1 MKITLLGT
9 GTSQGIPQIAC
20 DCEICLSENSKDKR
34 LRSSIMIEVDNQTLV
49 VDTGPDFRYQM
60 LREKVQK
67 VDAILF
73 THEHKDHIA
82 GLDDVRA
89 FNHKWKTDMEVFAT
103 QRVEEAL
110 KREFHYVFSGCD
122 YPGIPKININNFSN
136 SPFFINKTEIIPIE
150 VMHHKLPVF
159 GFRIN
164 NFAYITDISFISE
177 KEKEKLQN
185 IEVLILDSLRKKEHI
200 SHFNLEQSLQLI
212 EELNPKK
219 SYLTHI
225 SHLMGKHDD
234 LIKELPKNI
243 LPAFDGQQI
252 FMNE

>member
-20 DCEICLSENSKDKR
+20 DCKVCMSENPKDNR

-49 VDTGPDFRYQM
+49 VDTGPDFRTQM
-60 LREKVQK
+60 LREKVKK

-89 FNHKWKTDMEVFAT
+89 FNHKWKMDMQVFST
-103 QRVEEAL
+103 ERVKQAL
-110 KREFHYVFSGCD
+110 KREFHYVFSGND
-122 YPGIPKININNFSN
+122 LPGIPKININIISN
-136 SPFFINKTEIIPIE
+136 QPFYINKTEIIPIE
-150 VMHHKLPVF
+150 VMHHKLSVL

-164 NFAYITDISFISE
+164 NFAYVTDVSFISG
-177 KEKEKLQN
+177 KEKEKLKN
-185 IEVLILDSLRKKEHI
+185 LDVLILDSLRKKEHL
-200 SHFNLEQSLQLI
+200 SHFNLEQSLSLI
-212 EELNPKK
+212 NELNPKK

-225 SHLMGKHDD
+225 SHLMGREEDV
-234 LIKELPKNI
+234 LKELPENVQ
-243 LPAFDGQQI
+243 LAFDGQKI
-252 FMNE
+252 FM

>member
-20 DCEICLSENSKDKR
+20 NCKVCLSENPKDNR

-49 VDTGPDFRYQM
+49 VDTGPDFRTQM

-89 FNHKWKTDMEVFAT
+89 FNHKWKTDMEVFST
-103 QRVEEAL
+103 ERVEQAL

-122 YPGIPKININNFSN
+122 YPGIPKININIISDQ
-136 SPFFINKTEIIPIE
+136 PFYINKTEIIPIE
-150 VMHHKLPVF
+150 VMHHKLSVL

-164 NFAYITDISFISE
+164 NFAYITDLSFISE
-177 KEKEKLQN
+177 TEKEKLKN
-185 IEVLILDSLRKKEHI
+185 LDVLVLDSLRKKEHV
-200 SHFNLEQSLQLI
+200 SHFNLEQSLSLI
-212 EELNPKK
+212 NELNPKK

-225 SHLMGKHDD
+225 SHLMGREEDV
-234 LIKELPKNI
+234 LKELPENVQ
-243 LPAFDGQQI
+243 LAFDGQKI
-252 FMNE
+252 FM

>member
-20 DCEICLSENSKDKR
+20 DCTVCMSENPKDNR

-49 VDTGPDFRYQM
+49 VDTGPDFRTQM

-89 FNHKWKTDMEVFAT
+89 FNHKWKTDMEVFST
-103 QRVEEAL
+103 ERVEQAL

-122 YPGIPKININNFSN
+122 YPGIPKININIISDQ
-136 SPFFINKTEIIPIE
+136 PFYINKTEIIPIE
-150 VMHHKLPVF
+150 VMHHKLSVL

-164 NFAYITDISFISE
+164 NFAYITDLSFISE
-177 KEKEKLQN
+177 TEKEKLKN
-185 IEVLILDSLRKKEHI
+185 LDVLVLDSLRKKEHV
-200 SHFNLEQSLQLI
+200 SHFNLEQSLSLI
-212 EELNPKK
+212 NELNPKK

-225 SHLMGKHDD
+225 SHLMGREEDVS
-234 LIKELPKNI
+234 KELPENVQ
-243 LPAFDGQQI
+243 LAFDGQKI
-252 FMNE
+252 VMKE

>member
-20 DCEICLSENSKDKR
+20 DCKVCMSENPKDNR

-49 VDTGPDFRYQM
+49 VDTGPDFRTQM
-60 LREKVQK
+60 LREKVKK

-89 FNHKWKTDMEVFAT
+89 FNHKWKMDMQVFST
-103 QRVEEAL
+103 ERVKQAL

-122 YPGIPKININNFSN
+122 LPGIPKININIISN
-136 SPFFINKTEIIPIE
+136 QPFYINKTEITPIE
-150 VMHHKLPVF
+150 VMHHKLSVL

-164 NFAYITDISFISE
+164 NFAYITDVSFISE
-177 KEKEKLQN
+177 KEKEKLKN
-185 IEVLILDSLRKKEHI
+185 LDVLILDSLRKKEHL
-200 SHFNLEQSLQLI
+200 SHFNLEQSLSLI
-212 EELNPKK
+212 NELNPKK

-225 SHLMGKHDD
+225 SHLMGREEDV
-234 LIKELPKNI
+234 LKELPENVQ
-243 LPAFDGQQI
+243 LAFDGQKI
-252 FMNE
+252 FM

>member
-20 DCEICLSENSKDKR
+20 DCKVCMSENPKDNR

-49 VDTGPDFRYQM
+49 VDTGPDFRTQM

-89 FNHKWKTDMEVFAT
+89 FNHKWKTDMQVFST
-103 QRVEEAL
+103 ERVKQAL
-110 KREFHYVFSGCD
+110 KREFHYVFSGFD
-122 YPGIPKININNFSN
+122 LPGIPKININIISN
-136 SPFFINKTEIIPIE
+136 QPFYINKTEIIPIE
-150 VMHHKLPVF
+150 VMHHKLSVM

-164 NFAYITDISFISE
+164 NFAYITDVSFISE
-177 KEKEKLQN
+177 TEKEKLKN
-185 IEVLILDSLRKKEHI
+185 LDVLILDSLRKKEHL
-200 SHFNLEQSLQLI
+200 SHFNLEQSLSLI
-212 EELNPKK
+212 NELNPKK

-225 SHLMGKHDD
+225 SHLMGREEDV
-234 LIKELPKNI
+234 LKELPENVQ
-243 LPAFDGQQI
+243 LAFDGQKI
-252 FMNE
+252 FM